1 MLVGTFNRDCEN
13 FADGSFEA
21 LVMISVTRLTV
32 RMVMPQERIQRKDRS
47 KMTLLLIHLS
57 VADLTVSKYD
67 TSNM

>member
-1 MLVGTFNRDCEN
+1 MILRDYEPSC
-13 FADGSFEA
+13 GPSFEA

-32 RMVMPQERIQRKDRS
+32 RMVMLQERIQRKDRS

>member
-1 MLVGTFNRDCEN
+1 M
-13 FADGSFEA
+13 FEA

-57 VADLTVSKYD
+57 VADLTVSKYN
-67 TSNM
+67 SYPICEQCRC